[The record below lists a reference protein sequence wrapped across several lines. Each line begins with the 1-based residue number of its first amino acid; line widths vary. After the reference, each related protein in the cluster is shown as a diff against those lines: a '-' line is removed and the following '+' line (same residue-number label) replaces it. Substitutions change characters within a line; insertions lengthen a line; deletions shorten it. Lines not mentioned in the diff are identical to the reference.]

1 MGIIGRLR
9 ARAALALSDEALSL
23 GTLSES
29 VAAAHETKILIT
41 TADGLRW
48 TANEIAGSIDHA
60 AGFVRSHITKGDRV
74 LVEFPNGP
82 ELVLGCLAVCRAG
95 GVAVP
100 LNDAST
106 PAERE
111 HVRRDS
117 GATLTL
123 SDPTIVSPRERPTAR
138 HLELEANPADVAVL
152 LYTSGTTGKPKGAAL
167 THRGLL
173 SSTRR
178 LALLPS
184 GLRRDEAVIALPLAH
199 VMGFAGFL
207 GTMAAGVP
215 VFVFRRFRP
224 DDVLDAIERR
234 RSTIFV
240 GVPAMYRMMLEAG
253 AAQRD
258 LTSVRLWMSGADAMP
273 AELARQFQR
282 MGASATL
289 PILGAPVGEALFVE
303 GYGMVELS
311 GAAIV
316 KVSPPYAGGW
326 LNRARGAS
334 LPGYKTR
341 VVDDNDVTVKIGQI
355 GELLVRGPGVLHGYH
370 GDEKATAATRTA
382 DGWVRTGDLVRRGLG
397 GTVEFVGRAKDV
409 IKVGGYSVY
418 AAEVQTALEAI
429 DGVAE
434 AAVVGLADPRRG
446 ESVAAAV
453 RILPGRSL
461 TPAFIRSAVGETLTP
476 YKVPSLVVVVD
487 DLPLTTTGKI
497 KRAELRAALAA
508 TVAPSE

>member
-1 MGIIGRLR
+1 M
-9 ARAALALSDEALSL
+9 ALFDDALSL
-23 GTLSES
+23 GTLADCVGE
-29 VAAAHETKILIT
+29 AHETKTLIT

-48 TANEIAGSIDHA
+48 TANEIAWSVDHA
-60 AGFVRSHITKGDRV
+60 AEFVRSRITKGDRV

-106 PAERE
+106 PAETE

-123 SDPTIVSPRERPTAR
+123 SDPTIVAPRERPAAM
-138 HLELEANPADVAVL
+138 HLDVEVNPADVAVL

-178 LALLPS
+178 LALIPS
-184 GLRRDEAVIALPLAH
+184 GLRRDEAVVALPLAH

-207 GTMAAGVP
+207 ATMAAGVP

-240 GVPAMYRMMLEAG
+240 GVPTMYRMMLEAG
-253 AAQRD
+253 AGQRD

-273 AELARQFQR
+273 AGLARQFQR

-289 PILGAPVGEALFVE
+289 PILGAPVGEALFIE

-316 KVSPPYAGGW
+316 KVTPPYAGAW
-326 LNRARGAS
+326 LNKARGAT
-334 LPGYKTR
+334 LPGYQTR
-341 VVDDNDVTVKIGQI
+341 VVDDNDATVKIGQI
-355 GELLVRGPGVLHGYH
+355 GELLVRGPGVLDGYH
-370 GDEKATAATRTA
+370 GDEKATAATRTV

-397 GTVEFVGRAKDV
+397 GTVEFAGRAKDV

-418 AAEVQTALEAI
+418 AAEVQTALEAV

-434 AAVVGLADPRRG
+434 AAVVGLPDARRG
-446 ESVAAAV
+446 ERVGAAV
-453 RILPGRSL
+453 RMMPGRSL
-461 TPAFIRSAVGETLTP
+461 SPEFIRSAVAATLTP
-476 YKVPSLVVVVD
+476 YKVPSVVIVTES
-487 DLPLTTTGKI
+487 LPLPTTGKI
-497 KRAELRAALAA
+497 KRQDLRAMLIAA
-508 TVAPSE
+508 EVST

>member
-1 MGIIGRLR
+1 MAI
-9 ARAALALSDEALSL
+9 SDDSLSL
-23 GTLSES
+23 GTLSDGI
-29 VAAAHETKILIT
+29 AAAHESKTLVT
-41 TADGLRW
+41 TVDGVRW
-48 TANEIAGSIDHA
+48 TANEIAGSVDQA
-60 AGFVRSHITKGDRV
+60 AEFVRSRITKGDRV

-82 ELVLGCLAVCRAG
+82 ELILGCLAVCRAG

-106 PAERE
+106 VAERE

-123 SDPTIVSPRERPTAR
+123 SDPMIVAPTERRTAH
-138 HLELEANPADVAVL
+138 HLEVEVNPADVAVL

-173 SSTRR
+173 AATRR
-178 LALLPS
+178 LALIPT

-215 VFVFRRFRP
+215 VYVFRRFRP
-224 DDVLDAIERR
+224 DEVLDAIERR

-253 AAQRD
+253 AGQRD
-258 LTSVRLWMSGADAMP
+258 LTCVRLWMCGADAMP
-273 AELARQFQR
+273 PELARQFQR

-289 PILGAPVGEALFVE
+289 PILGLPVGEALFLE

-316 KVSPPYAGGW
+316 KITPPYAGGW
-326 LNRARGAS
+326 LNKARGAT
-334 LPGYKTR
+334 LPGYRTR
-341 VVDDNDVTVKIGQI
+341 VVNGSDATVKIGQI
-355 GELLVRGPGVLHGYH
+355 GELLVRGPGVLDGYH
-370 GDEKATAATRTA
+370 GDEKATAATRTS

-418 AAEVQTALEAI
+418 AAEVQAALEAI

-434 AAVVGLADPRRG
+434 AAVVGLPDPRRG
-446 ESVAAAV
+446 ERVAAAV
-453 RILPGRSL
+453 RMMPGRSL
-461 TPAFIRSAVGETLTP
+461 TPAFIRTAAGEALTA
-476 YKVPSLVVVVD
+476 YKVPSVVVVVGE
-487 DLPLTTTGKI
+487 LPLTTTGKI
-497 KRAELRAALAA
+497 KREDLRAMLAA
-508 TVAPSE
+508 TDAST